1 MTDSYAFGVD
11 RLISDE
17 VYIAAYPLHD
27 VSFCHFSWPWITNNW
42 TNKKKIGFQGE
53 IRTRGS
59 MRNLLS
65 YEWASISKWYRYQP
79 VDYIKDYFGVKIG
92 LYFAWL
98 GYYTY
103 MLMLASIFGI
113 CCFLYS
119 WFTLDQDKPS
129 QDICSGALDI
139 KMCPLCDHWCDYW
152 KLEDGCFH
160 AKVTYLF
167 NNSTTIVFAV
177 FMSFWGIPW
186 PLTYFHWIT
195 IVMSFVF
202 QQLYFSSCGNDILL
216 KLLIAGIWR
225 DSMYTRNIHVRS
237 IWVMWTELAQEW
249 EVNLW
254 SSFRFLLPA
263 RLQNVKKIRIDYVTH
278 SKEPQPP
285 FWRMKLPATVFSFT
299 VVILLVALAVAAVL
313 GVVLYRMSMLVVL
326 TSIRKY
332 QITNSGV
339 IFFTTATA
347 ASINLCL
354 IVVFN
359 WVSGKGIRSYGIID
373 IQLTRVMNPS
383 C

>member
-1 MTDSYAFGVD
+1 
-11 RLISDE
+11 
-17 VYIAAYPLHD
+17 
-27 VSFCHFSWPWITNNW
+27 
-42 TNKKKIGFQGE
+42 
-53 IRTRGS
+53 

-65 YEWASISKWYRYQP
+65 YEWASVSKWYRYQP

-119 WFTLDQDKPS
+119 WFTLDSDKPS

-152 KLEDGCFH
+152 KLEDACFH
-160 AKVTYLF
+160 ARTTYLF

-177 FMSFWGIPW
+177 FMSFWGKFTTIIGKRLLSLNFLATLFLELW
-186 PLTYFHWIT
+186 KRYSAEITHRWDLTGFDIHEEHPRPEYLGEAKNIRSKMTNFKNFH
-195 IVMSFVF
+195 S
-202 QQLYFSSCGNDILL
+202 LS
-216 KLLIAGIWR
+216 
-225 DSMYTRNIHVRS
+225 
-237 IWVMWTELAQEW
+237 
-249 EVNLW
+249 
-254 SSFRFLLPA
+254 A
-263 RLQNVKKIRIDYVTH
+263 RLQNVKKIKIDFVTN

-299 VVILLVALAVAAVL
+299 VVILLVLLAVAAVL

-326 TSIRKY
+326 AGFGKDR
-332 QITNSGV
+332 ITNSVV
-339 IFFTTATA
+339 ILFTTATA

-354 IVVFN
+354 IVIFN
-359 WVSGKGIRSYGIID
+359 WVSHR
-373 IQLTRVMNPS
+373 
-383 C
+383 